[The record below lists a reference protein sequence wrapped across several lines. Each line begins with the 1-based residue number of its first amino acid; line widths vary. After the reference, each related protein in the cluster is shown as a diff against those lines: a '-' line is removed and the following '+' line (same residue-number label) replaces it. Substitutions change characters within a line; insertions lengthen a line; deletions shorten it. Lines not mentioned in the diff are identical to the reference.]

1 MNCKDS
7 STELVGVNVGAN
19 LNIGK
24 HEGVEILLRKKAQ
37 VIHGIN
43 RFLELAL
50 KDAVRTTS
58 FEEVGLILDV
68 GLFIRKESKV
78 S

>member
-24 HEGVEILLRKKAQ
+24 HEGVEILLRKKALDYKQ
-37 VIHGIN
+37 FMVLTV
-43 RFLELAL
+43 FLSLL
-50 KDAVRTTS
+50 
-58 FEEVGLILDV
+58 
-68 GLFIRKESKV
+68 
-78 S
+78 